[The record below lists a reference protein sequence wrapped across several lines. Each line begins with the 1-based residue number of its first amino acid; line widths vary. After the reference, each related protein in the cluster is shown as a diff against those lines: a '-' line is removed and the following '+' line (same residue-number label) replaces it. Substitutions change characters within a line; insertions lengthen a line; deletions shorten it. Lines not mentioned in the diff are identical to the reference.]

1 MLTRLVLFFL
11 VGPNF
16 KYQNKLL
23 LARKYVSGDDDCDQL
38 TEQSSW
44 LFQTWSHSCGLSVI
58 TKCPN
63 LQ

>member
-44 LFQTWSHSCGLSVI
+44 LFQT
-58 TKCPN
+58 
-63 LQ
+63 